1 MVQIQKS
8 FFAFFANVFVATSLL
23 TSCESPI
30 TQAEEKAAFAKQD
43 LEQQERESI
52 ADYQNF
58 KAESEAI
65 VLKNKHVIANFK
77 VEIMTGRNSMK
88 ARYQKRLSELEKQNK
103 EMGIK
108 LKQYTETSE
117 EDWKIFKRKWDEEM
131 GRIVESLDEMT
142 KSNN

>member
-1 MVQIQKS
+1 MIHTHKPL
-8 FFAFFANVFVATSLL
+8 FTLLATFFVAMGLL
-23 TSCESPI
+23 ISCETPI
-30 TQAEEKAAFAKQD
+30 NQAEEKAVFAKQD
-43 LEQQERESI
+43 LEQTERDSI

-65 VLKNKHVIANFK
+65 VVKNNHLIANFK
-77 VEIMTGRNSMK
+77 VEIMTGKVSMK
-88 ARYQKRLSELEKQNK
+88 ARYQKRLAELEKQNK
-103 EMGIK
+103 KMGIK

-117 EDWKIFKRKWDEEM
+117 EDWEMFKRKWNEEM